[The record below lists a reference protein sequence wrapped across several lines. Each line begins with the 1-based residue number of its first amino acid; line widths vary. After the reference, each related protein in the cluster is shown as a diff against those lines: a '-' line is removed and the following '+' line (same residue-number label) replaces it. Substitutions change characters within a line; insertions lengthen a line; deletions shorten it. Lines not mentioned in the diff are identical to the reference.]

1 MLEVIG
7 EGPLVVGVE
16 VLDYTGFCCCI
27 LGSFGVCHLAQVFL
41 EMLLFCAVL
50 QKGENALGMA
60 AEEKRRRGWENQLEQ
75 TEPTEPTEPTE
86 RYINNFCGS
95 SAILATITPSEPATR
110 LGWSTF

>member
-60 AEEKRRRGWENQLEQ
+60 AEEKKRRGWENNLNQLNQ
-75 TEPTEPTEPTE
+75 QNQQE

-95 SAILATITPSEPATR
+95 SAILATITPSEPPTR